1 MFQEQRPSS
10 ANTADSKSSSTT
22 STSSPSQP
30 SPIQIAMKGCR
41 EQGATISVLSTFLER
56 VAHDYITYNEQ
67 VKRSQERRSRYNY
80 SASGKWIRICP
91 LHAMQNGLH
100 TVALRSE
107 SEAMLKKDIDTFV
120 RNKDFYKRIG
130 APYTRGYLFHGR
142 PGTGKTSLV
151 FAMA

>member
-1 MFQEQRPSS
+1 MFQEQRPLSANINDNKPSS
-10 ANTADSKSSSTT
+10 AT
-22 STSSPSQP
+22 STSSTQP
-30 SPIQIAMKGCR
+30 NPIQISLKGCR

-56 VAHDYITYNEQ
+56 IAHDYITYTEE

-91 LHAMQNGLH
+91 LYAMQNGLR
-100 TVALRSE
+100 TVALRSQN
-107 SEAMLKKDIDTFV
+107 EAILKEDLNTFV